1 MTQKNEHLF
10 STRLMVLSGI
20 FASFFIILLLQLF
33 SLQLY
38 HFETYNVQAQKNY
51 LKSLEIKPKR
61 GLIYDRNNKLL
72 AENKETYFVKLG
84 KNDDDIRDFL
94 NIKDPNLTNYEVDK
108 TDIIKLKSNPAFSNR
123 IEIEEKNIRHYPYG
137 KYAFSVIGYGTILD
151 NTFQPAN
158 GIEKQYNDLLSG
170 RSGYYQY
177 VTDAKGSKTPT
188 SNVINEQNGNDIH
201 LTIDMDLQK
210 IAYQSLNASKGA
222 VIILNPTNGEVLA
235 LVSKP
240 TIDPNDIRNLFSKPN
255 ALGIDQPLFNRV
267 TSGLFSPG
275 STIKPFYGLA
285 GLEHKL
291 ITDKTVIE
299 DQGYLM
305 LGGHKFHDVNK
316 NGHGYVDLQKAI
328 AVSCDTFF
336 YQLGLKLGIDNMNHI
351 LTDFGLG
358 KSTGIDL
365 PNESIGIVPS
375 KSWKQA
381 VKHQSWYGGD
391 TVITAIGQGSLLST
405 PIQLAKATSI
415 LANRGYY
422 YYPHILKSTTDF
434 QKQAHNLIF
443 QKNYI
448 EKHLASNYEIIDRS
462 MRDAMQRGT
471 GYYTFSGSPYAIA
484 GKTGTTQITSNI
496 HTREMGVVPKNLA
509 DHSLFIG
516 YAPNKKPELVIVV
529 LVENYEMSASRVA
542 KQILDYYFNK
552 RKQDNVITI

>member
-1 MTQKNEHLF
+1 MKKNHEYIF
-10 STRLMVLSGI
+10 RTRLVILTFI
-20 FASFFIILLLQLF
+20 FVTFLLIVFGQLINLQIF
-33 SLQLY
+33 KFY
-38 HFETYNVQAQKNY
+38 DYNNKAQKNY

-61 GLIYDRNNKLL
+61 GIIFDRNNKIL
-72 AENKETYFVKLG
+72 AENKEIFVIKL
-84 KNDDDIRDFL
+84 KDTDDDIRQFL
-94 NIKDPNLTNYEVDK
+94 NIKDPKVNQYEVDK
-108 TDIIKLKSNPAFSNR
+108 LDIIKLKSNPQFSDR
-123 IEIEEKNIRHYPYG
+123 INIQEHTVRYYPFG
-137 KYAFSVIGYGTILD
+137 KYAFSVIGYGTMLD

-158 GIEKQYNDLLSG
+158 GIEKQYHDLLSG

-177 VTDAKGSKTPT
+177 IQDARGKQTPT
-188 SNVINEQNGNDIH
+188 ANVINEQSGNDIH

-222 VIILNPTNGEVLA
+222 VIILNPNNGDVLA

-240 TIDPNDIRNLFSKPN
+240 TIDPNDIKNLFSSPN

-267 TSGLFSPG
+267 ISGLFSPG
-275 STIKPFYGLA
+275 STIKPFYALA

-291 ITDKTVIE
+291 ITDETVIE

-316 NGHGYVDLQKAI
+316 HGHGVVNLQKAI

-336 YQLGLKLGIDNMNHI
+336 YQLGLKLGIDRMQHV
-351 LTDFGLG
+351 LSDFRLG
-358 KSTGIDL
+358 AKTGIDL
-365 PNESIGIVPS
+365 PNEASGLVPS
-375 KSWKQA
+375 KEWKRKAQHTA
-381 VKHQSWYGGD
+381 WYGGD
-391 TVITAIGQGSLLST
+391 TVITAIGQGALLST
-405 PIQLAKATSI
+405 PIQLAQATSI

-422 YYPHILKSTTDF
+422 FHPHILKSTTDF
-434 QKQAHNLIF
+434 QKQEHSILHHKIN
-443 QKNYI
+443 I
-448 EKHLASNYEIIDRS
+448 EKHLSKNYEIIDRS

-471 GYYTFSGSPYAIA
+471 GYHTFSGSPYAIA

-509 DHSLFIG
+509 DHSLFVG

-542 KQILDYYFNK
+542 KSILDYYFNK
-552 RKQDNVITI
+552 RKQNNVITI